1 MSVISEVSL
10 LDQSLATALFPS
22 SPEKTALR
30 DLPSPS
36 DTSNIA
42 PLPCINIIQARSR
55 HRILP
60 CVWTP
65 YSSDLTS
72 KTRPEMTAEYTIL
85 SFPLDNMRGCPAFP
99 EYLEN
104 NLILLCRKHW
114 EVVRYKNI
122 QQSKGK
128 APCTL
133 HHRQENLDPNSVNI
147 LISWCADDSERYL
160 TK

>member
-1 MSVISEVSL
+1 MSVISEVNL
-10 LDQSLATALFPS
+10 LGQSLATALFPS

-42 PLPCINIIQARSR
+42 PLPCINIIQARNC

-65 YSSDLTS
+65 YSWDLTS

-85 SFPLDNMRGCPAFP
+85 SFPLDNMRGCLAFP
-99 EYLEN
+99 TKYLEN

-114 EVVRYKNI
+114 EVVRVRTYNKI
-122 QQSKGK
+122 KEK
-128 APCTL
+128 HFVPCITGRRIWVQIASIFL
-133 HHRQENLDPNSVNI
+133 YLDVQMTQ
-147 LISWCADDSERYL
+147 RYL